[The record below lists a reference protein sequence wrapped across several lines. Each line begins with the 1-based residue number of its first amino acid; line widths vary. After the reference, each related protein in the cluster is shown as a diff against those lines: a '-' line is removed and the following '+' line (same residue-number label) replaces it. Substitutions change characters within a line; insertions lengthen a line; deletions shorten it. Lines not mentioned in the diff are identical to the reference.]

1 MPTDSHND
9 GRRASYLLRTLQTLH
24 LSLGFDKP
32 TLFVGTPRLFCGN
45 SYLWHVRVIIY
56 ERHMTGRI
64 CLIRLLIEASTLRS
78 MFEGG
83 MKDDAQEALAILRHE
98 EDDQMEHSQYR
109 HFPS

>member
-1 MPTDSHND
+1 
-9 GRRASYLLRTLQTLH
+9 
-24 LSLGFDKP
+24 
-32 TLFVGTPRLFCGN
+32 
-45 SYLWHVRVIIY
+45 
-56 ERHMTGRI
+56 MTGHI

-83 MKDDAQEALAILRHE
+83 MKDDAQEALAILRYE